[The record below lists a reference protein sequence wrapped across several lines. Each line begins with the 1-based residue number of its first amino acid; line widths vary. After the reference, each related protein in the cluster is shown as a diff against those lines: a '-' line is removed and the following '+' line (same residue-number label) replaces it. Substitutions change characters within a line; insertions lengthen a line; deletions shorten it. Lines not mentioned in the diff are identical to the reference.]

1 MQRFN
6 ALGARLTRDGGL
18 AVALLGAVV
27 VFALWSEPLLRPLAV
42 PALLL
47 AWRWA
52 GREVLSFALLAGFTA
67 LALVGTATP
76 DLVGFSFA
84 AILCLTLC
92 PVDRTRAAP
101 WSYAG
106 LALVVLA
113 AMPVQGI
120 VATGPVEVGN
130 RIYLYLPLGYRVLM
144 LAAIVLSVVL
154 LARRPPM
161 KTMTATGTGAGTL
174 TLSLWHD
181 TRTLAG
187 LVLMPFAIFLMF
199 ERLGSWEVA
208 RGGGT
213 VIWLVL
219 RAGQIGMAALAVGGM
234 AVALRRLWSRS
245 LLEVTASGRVR
256 VLRDALNPAAD
267 PDPRAYAVAKVEI
280 LHDPDPYT
288 FANPAASRSGSVL
301 LAGGSGPEGAA
312 LIGASAAMA
321 AMEGAGKAARGTL
334 VALQHAL
341 SNYQK
346 AANGWFVLLHL
357 TAEDGTARIVTIART
372 TRRTAEALE
381 QTLRRRQPG

>member
-1 MQRFN
+1 MQRFK
-6 ALGARLTRDGGL
+6 ALGALLVRDGGL
-18 AVALLGAVV
+18 AVALVGTVV
-27 VFALWSEPLLRPLAV
+27 VFALWSEPVLRPLAV
-42 PALLL
+42 PVLLL

-52 GREVLSFALLAGFTA
+52 GREILPFALLAGFTL
-67 LALVGTATP
+67 LALVGTPTP
-76 DLVGFSFA
+76 ELVWFSLA
-84 AILCLTLC
+84 AILCLILC

-106 LALVVLA
+106 LALFILA

-120 VATGPVEVGN
+120 FATGPIEVGN
-130 RIYLYLPLGYRVLM
+130 RIYLQVPMGYRALM
-144 LAAIVLSVVL
+144 VAAIALSVYL
-154 LARRPPM
+154 LARRQPL
-161 KTMTATGTGAGTL
+161 KTMTVTRAAGRTL
-174 TLSLWHD
+174 TLALWHD

-213 VIWLVL
+213 FFWLVM
-219 RAGQIGMAALAVGGM
+219 RAGQIGMVGLAVGGM

-245 LLEVTASGRVR
+245 LLEVAPSGRVR
-256 VLRDALNPAAD
+256 VLRDDLNPAAD
-267 PDPRAYAVAKVEI
+267 PDPRTYGVAKVEI

-341 SNYQK
+341 SNFQK
-346 AANGWFVLLHL
+346 SANGWFFLLHL
-357 TAEDGTARIVTIART
+357 TADDGTARIVTIART

-381 QTLRRRQPG
+381 QTLRQRQPG